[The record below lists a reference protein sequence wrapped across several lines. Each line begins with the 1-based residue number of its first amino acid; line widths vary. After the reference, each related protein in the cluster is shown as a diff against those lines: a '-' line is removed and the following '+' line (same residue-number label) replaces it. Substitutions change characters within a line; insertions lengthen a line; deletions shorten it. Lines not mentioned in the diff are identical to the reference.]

1 MAAFIFDLDGTL
13 ANTIPIIRRVARI
26 TSEQYG
32 ISSTDEDI
40 DRYIGVPLIVTGE
53 EVLGKGRGEEYTL
66 AYAKNYQAHKSEL
79 QAFPGI
85 VPMLQALAEAGAKMA
100 IATSKREKP
109 AHETLE
115 LIGAA
120 PYFDIVLNSESGCG
134 YKPAAGPALK
144 AMELLDSKPEES
156 WFIGDSLH
164 DIACGQAAGIGT
176 IGVTWGIIPKGGFEL
191 IQPTYTCDEVA
202 QLSELLLRL
211 QQQGH

>member
-32 ISSTDEDI
+32 IPTTDEDI

-144 AMELLDSKPEES
+144 AMELLGSKPEES

>member
-85 VPMLQALAEAGAKMA
+85 VPMLQALAEAGAKIA

>member
-32 ISSTDEDI
+32 IPTTDEDI

-120 PYFDIVLNSESGCG
+120 PNFDIVLNSESGCG

-144 AMELLDSKPEES
+144 AMELLGSKPEES

>member
-32 ISSTDEDI
+32 IPTTDEDI

-144 AMELLDSKPEES
+144 AMELLGSKPEES

-176 IGVTWGIIPKGGFEL
+176 IGVTWGIIPKGGFKL

-211 QQQGH
+211 QQQG

>member
-13 ANTIPIIRRVARI
+13 ANTIPSIRRVARI

-32 ISSTDEDI
+32 IPTTDEDI

-144 AMELLDSKPEES
+144 AMELLGSKPEES

>member
-32 ISSTDEDI
+32 IPTTDEDI

>member
-1 MAAFIFDLDGTL
+1 MSH
-13 ANTIPIIRRVARI
+13 RSV
-26 TSEQYG
+26 S
-32 ISSTDEDI
+32 
-40 DRYIGVPLIVTGE
+40 
-53 EVLGKGRGEEYTL
+53 YTHL
-66 AYAKNYQAHKSEL
+66 
-79 QAFPGI
+79 
-85 VPMLQALAEAGAKMA
+85 
-100 IATSKREKP
+100 
-109 AHETLE
+109 ETLE

>member
-26 TSEQYG
+26 TSGQYG
-32 ISSTDEDI
+32 IPTTDEDI

-144 AMELLDSKPEES
+144 AMELLGSKPEES

>member
-32 ISSTDEDI
+32 IPTTDEDI

-144 AMELLDSKPEES
+144 AMELLGSKPEES

-176 IGVTWGIIPKGGFEL
+176 IGVTWGITPQGGFEL

-202 QLSELLLRL
+202 HLSELLLRL

>member
-32 ISSTDEDI
+32 IPTTDEDI

-144 AMELLDSKPEES
+144 AMELLGSKPEES

-176 IGVTWGIIPKGGFEL
+176 IGVTWGIIPKGGFE
-191 IQPTYTCDEVA
+191 PVTYTH
-202 QLSELLLRL
+202 LTLPTT
-211 QQQGH
+211 

>member
-1 MAAFIFDLDGTL
+1 MATFIFDLDGTL
-13 ANTIPIIRRVARI
+13 ADTVPIIRRVARI

-32 ISSTDEDI
+32 IPTSDEDI

-85 VPMLQALAEAGAKMA
+85 VEMIQKLDKEGAKLA

-109 AHETLE
+109 AHETLK
-115 LIGAA
+115 LIGIA
-120 PYFDIVLNSESGCG
+120 PYFQVILNSESGCG

-144 AMELLDSKPEES
+144 AMELLGSSPEES

-176 IGVTWGIIPKGGFEL
+176 IGVTWGIIPPGGFD
-191 IQPTYTCDEVA
+191 IIKPTYICDQVSE
-202 QLSELLLRL
+202 LSDLLLRL
-211 QQQGH
+211 QHQ

>member
-85 VPMLQALAEAGAKMA
+85 VPMLQALAEAGTKMA